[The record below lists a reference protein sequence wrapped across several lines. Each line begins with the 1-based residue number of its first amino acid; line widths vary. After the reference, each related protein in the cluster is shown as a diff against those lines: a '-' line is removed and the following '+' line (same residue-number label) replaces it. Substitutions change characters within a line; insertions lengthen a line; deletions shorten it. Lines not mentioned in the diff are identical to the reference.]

1 MSKDFLRVTWINT
14 TCKRCM
20 WFFLCFVV
28 ALASPSRLLLNQD
41 GRHESFA
48 GVGRLRIN
56 AACTAFLVDPGASAG
71 SPVYVLT
78 NGHCVLGALRNE
90 VATDVQV
97 PAGSVFTFQYFVD
110 APSRRESVA
119 VRAIPYATLKGL
131 DLAVIELDTT
141 WAALAA
147 AGIRPLR
154 LSAFGP
160 RPGAPVFTIG
170 APVNGVP
177 ATEAWLRRSD
187 CTVAAIV
194 QLAEGPWKFHDA
206 ARLACGGVFGGASGS
221 LSSTPGPVRS
231 PPSSTPRRKAKSIPP
246 VTAAPSLCGSLASGC
261 PEQPLAG
268 SPLISPPTSP
278 TAAMSPFN
286 SK

>member
-1 MSKDFLRVTWINT
+1 
-14 TCKRCM
+14 M

-41 GRHESFA
+41 GGNESFA

-131 DLAVIELDTT
+131 DLAVIEIDTT

-221 LSSTPGPVRS
+221 PVLDARTGEVNAIINTSTQGQIYSSGDSRAITVWLAGQRLPGTTVGGVAFDIPANFPYRGYVPVQFEINGVRS
-231 PPSSTPRRKAKSIPP
+231 NIAYLHLRDEGI
-246 VTAAPSLCGSLASGC
+246 
-261 PEQPLAG
+261 
-268 SPLISPPTSP
+268 
-278 TAAMSPFN
+278 
-286 SK
+286 